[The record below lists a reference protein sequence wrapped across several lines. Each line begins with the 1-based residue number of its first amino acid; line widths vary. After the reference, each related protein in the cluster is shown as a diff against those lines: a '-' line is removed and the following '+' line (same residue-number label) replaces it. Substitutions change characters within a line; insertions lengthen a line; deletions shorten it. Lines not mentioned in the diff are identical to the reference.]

1 MCFQR
6 CRAAQKEMSKQG
18 NLIQRHYSY
27 ALLILHT
34 AQCC

>member
-1 MCFQR
+1 
-6 CRAAQKEMSKQG
+6 QKEMSKQG

>member
-1 MCFQR
+1 MCLQR

-27 ALLILHT
+27 GR
-34 AQCC
+34 CE

>member
-1 MCFQR
+1 MCLQR

-27 ALLILHT
+27 AL
-34 AQCC
+34 